1 MRARLL
7 PAVALLAACA
17 RTPAPVVTAPEP
29 APAPKPVA
37 AHAPALPA
45 MPVVDG
51 PIAIRVVY
59 PQAGQTVTS
68 RDSNFIFGSLGSGKA
83 SLRINGFPARVYPN
97 GAFIAFIPNPPGPT
111 PRYELV
117 AERGGESVR
126 ATHSIAY
133 PAARPPAPAPTPSA
147 PPKPEARATTHADSL
162 AALATRLETR
172 LDSLNATLVRDE
184 PIGWVRLGVANAAA
198 DTD

>member
-7 PAVALLAACA
+7 PAVVVLAACA
-17 RTPAPVVTAPEP
+17 RTPAPVVTAPAP
-29 APAPKPVA
+29 APAPTPIAVRA
-37 AHAPALPA
+37 APLPA

-68 RDSNFIFGSLGSGKA
+68 RDSNFIFGSLGSGRA
-83 SLRINGFPARVYPN
+83 TLSINGHPARVYPN

-126 ATHSIAY
+126 ATHSINY
-133 PAARPPAPAPTPSA
+133 PARRPRRQLPRPKNRRRLPARAPT
-147 PPKPEARATTHADSL
+147 
-162 AALATRLETR
+162 RLPR
-172 LDSLNATLVRDE
+172 
-184 PIGWVRLGVANAAA
+184 
-198 DTD
+198 

>member
-1 MRARLL
+1 PLTDYRAPITHNSHYFPPMRLKPALAPVLL
-7 PAVALLAACA
+7 VACG
-17 RTPAPVVTAPEP
+17 RTPSPVVTAPAP
-29 APAPKPVA
+29 APAPTPIAVKA
-37 AHAPALPA
+37 APLPA

-68 RDSNFIFGSLGSGKA
+68 RDSNFIFGSLGSGRA
-83 SLRINGFPARVYPN
+83 TLSINGHPARVYPN

-126 ATHSIAY
+126 ATHSINY
-133 PAARPPAPAPTPSA
+133 PALRPPAPAPT
-147 PPKPEARATTHADSL
+147 
-162 AALATRLETR
+162 
-172 LDSLNATLVRDE
+172 
-184 PIGWVRLGVANAAA
+184 AAA
-198 DTD
+198 PGK